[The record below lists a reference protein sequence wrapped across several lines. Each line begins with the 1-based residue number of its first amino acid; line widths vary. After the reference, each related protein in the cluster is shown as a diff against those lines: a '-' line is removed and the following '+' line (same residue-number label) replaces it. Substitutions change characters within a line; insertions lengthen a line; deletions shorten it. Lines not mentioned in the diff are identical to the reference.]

1 MSRRF
6 IPLSALALLL
16 VMAPGLAISQTQAF
30 VTLPEL
36 RNLVRPLLIFA
47 PSPNDPQF
55 ELQVRTLKEHSRQAH
70 DLWLLPIGVPYDS
83 PTPTPAKF
91 TDSEARTLRQRFH
104 VGPTQFAVIL
114 LDDQLDEMYR
124 ATTPLTMQELTRMV
138 RATHRIVQ

>member
-6 IPLSALALLL
+6 AFLSALALLL
-16 VMAPGLAISQTQAF
+16 VTAPGPAISQSQAF

-55 ELQVRTLKEHSRQAH
+55 ETQVRTLEEHSRQARG
-70 DLWLLPIGVPYDS
+70 LWLLPIGVPYHS

-91 TDSEARTLRQRFH
+91 TDSEARTLRSRYH

-124 ATTPLTMQELTRMV
+124 AARPLTMQELTRMV
-138 RATHRIVQ
+138 KAAHRIVQ